1 MKRRRVIYASDAA
14 ADLDAI
20 YDRIAEA
27 SGPVVAARYEQ
38 RIREFC
44 DALAYGAE
52 RGSLRADIRPNLRV
66 IGFERRVSVAFIVED
81 DCVVVLRLF
90 YGGRDWGSALE

>member
-14 ADLDAI
+14 ADLEAI
-20 YDRIAEA
+20 YDRIAQA

-44 DALAYGAE
+44 DAIGAE

-66 IGFERRVSVAFIVED
+66 IGFERRVSVAFAVED
-81 DCVVVLRLF
+81 DRVVILRLF
-90 YGGRDWGSALE
+90 YGGRDWGGALG